1 MISFMASEK
10 VFEAIKLIKSGDRGQ
25 ARDVLVQAIKE
36 NPNNEDAW
44 YAMAAIVGDIEKKME
59 CLVRVLEINP
69 KNDKA
74 KRYLRKL
81 IRHQVDNPPLIQGV
95 QAELKK
101 VEVKPSKIARIG
113 LREIRFRDE
122 WLFIAVVV
130 CIFLGWSLISK
141 DKSKAINRDAAAAV
155 AIESSPPT
163 QGAFQNM
170 NIDFGFDCVPTNTQ
184 IEQAVVLDI
193 IDGDTIKVRLS
204 GRDINVKYIGIDAP
218 DTGDL
223 AVAIAKLA
231 NEMLVSGKT
240 VILVKDVSET
250 DQFDRL
256 LRYVFVDD
264 IFVNYKLVQDG
275 FVVVI
280 DIPPDTACSETFHT
294 AEEN

>member
-10 VFEAIKLIKSGDRGQ
+10 VFEAIILIKSGDRGQ
-25 ARDVLVQAIKE
+25 ARDLLVQAIKE

-231 NEMLVSGKT
+231 NEMLVSEKT